1 MFDKKS
7 LSITAFTLS
16 GASIA
21 AIHLGLIATIGL
33 FGHGHE
39 LISMLGSFLLGFEAT
54 GPGIFIGLTWGFLF
68 GGVYGFIFSWLY
80 NKML

>member
-1 MFDKKS
+1 MFKKT

-16 GASIA
+16 TACIG
-21 AIHLGLIATIGL
+21 AIHLGLIATLGI
-33 FGHGHE
+33 FGHGIG
-39 LISMLGSFLLGFEAT
+39 LIEMLSSILLGFESS

-68 GGVYGFIFSWLY
+68 GGVYGYIFSWLY